1 MSLEFK
7 GNIQA
12 ESSIYMV
19 LTVIRLDGINRKRS
33 INRKECGGTSKGD
46 AQEVEENQVNV
57 IPGSQV
63 NVVFTGGV

>member
-1 MSLEFK
+1 
-7 GNIQA
+7 
-12 ESSIYMV
+12 MV
-19 LTVIRLDGINRKRS
+19 LTVIRLDEINRKKS
-33 INRKECGGTSKGD
+33 TNRKECGGTSKGD